1 MLFQRTKAQLR
12 TNSLPACIACVRVCV
27 RVCRYIRKAV
37 WPTLLCALLSVAALV
52 VPTTELGDRFSIL
65 LTLFLTA
72 YAIQWVS
79 TDRLPKT
86 PKLTRW
92 VPVA

>member
-1 MLFQRTKAQLR
+1 MHCVR
-12 TNSLPACIACVRVCV
+12 ACVCA
-27 RVCRYIRKAV
+27 CRYIRKAV